1 MNTNILVFG
10 GGDQAK
16 QVVSILADA
25 PNITILGIIDPSLKT
40 LEQYPFIPV
49 LGEDSIL
56 PKLDLPIQTKCLIA
70 IGDSY
75 RRKAVFNKIKTL
87 RPELEFYTLIQDGV
101 QIHSTAQIDPGC
113 IILSG
118 AIIQNHCHIGAHTL
132 LGSGSIIEH
141 DSTIGSFCTLA
152 PGVVA
157 GGNMRL
163 GESSVIG
170 LGAKIIHSIQI
181 GPDVV
186 VGAGSLVLK
195 NIPDSVTAY
204 GHPIHTLKE
213 RKPEDAWL
221 KG

>member
-10 GGDQAK
+10 GGDHAK
-16 QVVSILADA
+16 QVISILADA
-25 PNITILGIIDPSLKT
+25 PNITILGIIDLNIQLLS
-40 LEQYPFIPV
+40 QYPSIPM

-56 PKLDLPIQTKCLIA
+56 PQLALPTQTKCLIA

-75 RRKAVFNKIKTL
+75 RRKAVFNKIKNL

-113 IILSG
+113 VILSG
-118 AIIQNHCHIGAHTL
+118 AIIQNNCHIGAHTL
-132 LGSGSIIEH
+132 IGSGSILEH
-141 DSTIGSFCTLA
+141 DSTIGSFCTLG
-152 PGVVA
+152 PGVVG
-157 GGNMRL
+157 GGNLRL

-170 LGAKIIHSIQI
+170 LGTNIIHSIQI
-181 GPDVV
+181 GSDVV

-213 RKPEDAWL
+213 RKPGDAWL
-221 KG
+221 